1 MTVGTSDLAASR
13 GFSLSTTAGNKWRV
27 KSLDAILATAAK
39 KSLTRSLGAFQLT
52 MLGIGG
58 IIGTGIFVLT
68 AEAAQLAGP
77 GMLISFVLSALVCG
91 LAALCYA
98 ELAAMVPVSGSAYT
112 YSYATF
118 GEILAWIVGWA
129 LVLEYAVAAS
139 AVAVGWSGYM
149 VGVLQNFV
157 GITLPAELVT
167 GPYAGGIINLPAV
180 VIALAVTWLLVLGTK
195 ESATVNSV
203 LVTVK
208 VAALAAFIFLAVP
221 AATADKF
228 VPFLPLGATGAI
240 GAASI
245 IFFAFVGF
253 DAVSTAAEETKDPQ
267 RNIPIGLIASLAI
280 CTVFYMLVGAGVI
293 GSYGAQPVF
302 GPGGEALMPGSSELA
317 AQCKTFAEA
326 TLPVVC
332 SNEALAHVLRA
343 IGHPGVGNV
352 LGLAAGFA
360 LPSVVLMMMFAQT
373 RVFFVMSRDGLLP
386 GALSKVHPK
395 YKTPHVVTIITGVG
409 VAVSAAFFPVGQL
422 ASVSNGGTLCAF
434 FFVALAIMALRRSD
448 PDRKRVFRT
457 PAVWIVAPLAAAGCL
472 LLFGFLSW
480 VAQAV
485 FFGWAAIGL
494 VFYFFY
500 GRTRSNVARGI
511 TVVGELDTDVP
522 PQGVAPL
529 PGIHTPGGKDA

>member
-1 MTVGTSDLAASR
+1 V
-13 GFSLSTTAGNKWRV
+13 LSKWRV
-27 KSLDAILATAAK
+27 KSLDAILATAEK
-39 KSLTRSLGAFQLT
+39 KSLNRSLGAFQLT

-118 GEILAWIVGWA
+118 GEILAWVVGWA

-139 AVAVGWSGYM
+139 AVAVGWSGYI
-149 VGVLQNFV
+149 VGVLENFG
-157 GITLPAELVT
+157 GIHIDPALVN

-180 VIALAVTWLLVLGTK
+180 GIALAITWLLVLGTK
-195 ESATVNSV
+195 ESATVNAV
-203 LVTVK
+203 LVVIK
-208 VAALAAFIFLAVP
+208 VAALAAFVALAVP
-221 AATADKF
+221 MAKAENF
-228 VPFLPLGATGAI
+228 QPFLPLGATGAI
-240 GAASI
+240 SAASI

-253 DAVSTAAEETKDPQ
+253 DAVSTAAEETKNPQ
-267 RNIPIGLIASLAI
+267 KNIPIGLMGSLVI
-280 CTVFYMLVGAGVI
+280 CTIFYMLVGAGVI
-293 GSYGAQPVF
+293 GAYGAQPVF
-302 GPGGEALMPGSSELA
+302 GPNGEPLGPGSLELT
-317 AQCKTFAEA
+317 AQCKLIAEA
-326 TLPVVC
+326 TMPVVC
-332 SNEALAHVLRA
+332 SKEALAHVLRS
-343 IGHPGVGNV
+343 IGYPGVGNV

-386 GALSKVHPK
+386 AALSKVHPK

-434 FFVALAIMALRRSD
+434 FFVALAIMTLRRTD
-448 PDRKRVFRT
+448 PGRRRVFRT
-457 PAVWIVAPLAAAGCL
+457 PAVWVVAPMAALGCL
-472 LLFGFLSW
+472 LLFAFLSIE
-480 VAQAV
+480 AQLV

-494 VFYFFY
+494 VFYFIY
-500 GRTRSNVARGI
+500 GRSRSNVARGV
-511 TVVGELDTDVP
+511 TEVGELSADVP
-522 PQGVAPL
+522 PQGVPPL

>member
-1 MTVGTSDLAASR
+1 MD
-13 GFSLSTTAGNKWRV
+13 WRV
-27 KSLDAILATAAK
+27 KSLDAILATAEK
-39 KSLTRSLGAFQLT
+39 KSLKRSLGAFQLT

-118 GEILAWIVGWA
+118 GEILAWVVGWA

-139 AVAVGWSGYM
+139 AVAVGWSGYI
-149 VGVLQNFV
+149 VGVLDNLL
-157 GITLPAELVT
+157 GIHIPEALAN
-167 GPYAGGIINLPAV
+167 GPYAGGVINLPAV
-180 VIALAVTWLLVLGTK
+180 IIAIAVTALLVVGTK
-195 ESATVNSV
+195 ESATVNAV
-203 LVTVK
+203 LVVVK
-208 VAALAAFIFLAVP
+208 VAALAAFIALAVP
-221 AATADKF
+221 AATAENFK
-228 VPFLPLGATGAI
+228 PFLPLGVTGAI
-240 GAASI
+240 SAASI

-253 DAVSTAAEETKDPQ
+253 DAVSTAAEETTNPQ
-267 RNIPIGLIASLAI
+267 RNIPIGLVGSLAI

-302 GPGGEALMPGSSELA
+302 GPGGEALFPGSPELA
-317 AQCKTFAEA
+317 AQCKTLAAA
-326 TLPVVC
+326 TMPVVC
-332 SNEALAHVLRA
+332 SNEALAHVLRS
-343 IGHPGVGNV
+343 IGHPAVGNL

-386 GALSKVHPK
+386 GVLSTVHPK
-395 YKTPHVVTIITGVG
+395 FRTPYIVTMMTGVG
-409 VAVSAAFFPVGQL
+409 VAIAAAFFPVGQL

-434 FFVALAIMALRRSD
+434 FFVSLAIMVLRRSD
-448 PDRKRVFRT
+448 PDRARAFRT
-457 PAVWIVAPLAAAGCL
+457 PAVWIVAPAAAVGCL

-485 FFGWAAIGL
+485 FFGWAALGM
-494 VFYFFY
+494 VFYFLY

-511 TVVGELDTDVP
+511 VDVPELDRDSPPLGVP
-522 PQGVAPL
+522 PMPGAPGPGVNQA
-529 PGIHTPGGKDA
+529 

>member
-1 MTVGTSDLAASR
+1 
-13 GFSLSTTAGNKWRV
+13 LSNTTGNKWRV
-27 KSLDAILATAAK
+27 KSLDAILATAQK
-39 KSLTRSLGAFQLT
+39 KALTRSLGAFQLT

-149 VGVLQNFV
+149 VGVVQNFA
-157 GITLPAELVT
+157 GISLPAELVN

-180 VIALAVTWLLVLGTK
+180 VIALAVTWLLVIGTK
-195 ESATVNSV
+195 ESAQVNAV
-203 LVTVK
+203 LVAVK
-208 VAALAAFIFLAVP
+208 VAALAAFVALAVP
-221 AATADKF
+221 AAQADKF
-228 VPFLPLGATGAI
+228 EPFLPLGTTGAI
-240 GAASI
+240 SAAAI

-267 RNIPIGLIASLAI
+267 KNIPIGLVGSLVI

-293 GSYGAQPVF
+293 GAYGAQPVS
-302 GPGGEALMPGSSELA
+302 GPNGEALYPGSLELA
-317 AQCKTFAEA
+317 KQCTTYAEDV
-326 TLPVVC
+326 LPVVC
-332 SNEALAHVLRA
+332 SKEALAHVLRM
-343 IGHPGVGNV
+343 IGYPGIGNV

-386 GALSKVHPK
+386 AALSKVHPK

-409 VAVSAAFFPVGQL
+409 VAISAAFFPVGQL
-422 ASVSNGGTLCAF
+422 AAVSNGGTLCAF

-448 PDRKRVFRT
+448 PGRRRVFRT
-457 PAVWIVAPLAAAGCL
+457 PAVWVVAPLAAAGCL
-472 LLFGFLSW
+472 LLFAFLSIE
-480 VAQAV
+480 AQLV
-485 FFGWAAIGL
+485 FFGWGAIGVL
-494 VFYFFY
+494 FYFLY
-500 GRTRSNVARGI
+500 GRSRSNMARGVMEI
-511 TVVGELDTDVP
+511 GELDPDVP
-522 PQGVAPL
+522 PQGVAPM
-529 PGIHTPGGKDA
+529 PGAPTPGGKDA

>member
-1 MTVGTSDLAASR
+1 M
-13 GFSLSTTAGNKWRV
+13 SLSTTSGNSWRI
-27 KSLDAILATAAK
+27 KSLDAILATAEK

-149 VGVLQNFV
+149 VGVIQNFA
-157 GITLPAELVT
+157 GITVPPELVN
-167 GPYAGGIINLPAV
+167 GPYAGGLINLPAV

-195 ESATVNSV
+195 ESATVNAV
-203 LVTVK
+203 LVAVK
-208 VAALAAFIFLAVP
+208 VAALAAFVALAVP
-221 AATADKF
+221 AAQADKF
-228 VPFLPLGATGAI
+228 VPFMPLGVTGAI
-240 GAASI
+240 SAASI

-267 RNIPIGLIASLAI
+267 KNIPIGLVGSLVI
-280 CTVFYMLVGAGVI
+280 CTIFYMLVGAGVI
-293 GSYGAQPVF
+293 GAYGAQPVA
-302 GPGGEALMPGSSELA
+302 GPNGEALAPGSLELA
-317 AQCKTFAEA
+317 EQCKTYAEA
-326 TLPVVC
+326 SLPVVC
-332 SNEALAHVLRA
+332 SKEALAHVLRM
-343 IGHPGVGNV
+343 IGHPGIGNV

-386 GALSKVHPK
+386 AALSKVHPK

-448 PDRKRVFRT
+448 PNRRRVFRT
-457 PAVWIVAPLAAAGCL
+457 PAVWVVAPMAALGCL
-472 LLFGFLSW
+472 LLFTFLSIE
-480 VAQAV
+480 AQIV

-494 VFYFFY
+494 VFYFLY
-500 GRTRSNVARGI
+500 GRSRSNVARGI
-511 TVVGELDTDVP
+511 TEVGELSPDVP
-522 PQGVAPL
+522 PQGVPPL

>member
-1 MTVGTSDLAASR
+1 M
-13 GFSLSTTAGNKWRV
+13 NKWRV
-27 KSLDAILATAAK
+27 KSLDSILATAEK

-118 GEILAWIVGWA
+118 GEVLAWIVGWA

-149 VGVLQNFV
+149 VGVLDNFA
-157 GITLPAELVT
+157 GIKLPAELVT

-180 VIALAVTWLLVLGTK
+180 VIALAVTWLLVIGTK

-228 VPFLPLGATGAI
+228 TPFLPLGATGAI

-302 GPGGEALMPGSSELA
+302 GAGGEALQPGSPELV
-317 AQCKTFAEA
+317 AQCKSIIDDG
-326 TLPVVC
+326 LKMPVVC
-332 SNEALAHVLRA
+332 SNEALAHVLRS
-343 IGHPGVGNV
+343 IGYPGIGNV

-386 GALSKVHPK
+386 GMLSKVHPK
-395 YKTPHVVTIITGVG
+395 YGTPHVVTIITGLG
-409 VAVSAAFFPVGQL
+409 VAISAAFFPVGQL

-434 FFVALAIMALRRSD
+434 FFVSLAIMTLRRTD
-448 PDRKRVFRT
+448 PDRRRVFRT

-472 LLFGFLSW
+472 LLFGFLSF
-480 VAQAV
+480 VAQMV

-494 VFYFFY
+494 VFYFIY
-500 GRTRSNVARGI
+500 GRSRSNVARGI
-511 TVVGELDTDVP
+511 TVVGELDPGVP
-522 PQGVAPL
+522 PQGVPPL

>member
-1 MTVGTSDLAASR
+1 MA
-13 GFSLSTTAGNKWRV
+13 NWRI
-27 KSLDAILATAAK
+27 KSLDSILATAEK
-39 KSLTRSLGAFQLT
+39 KALTRSLGAFQLT

-68 AEAAQLAGP
+68 AEAAQVAGP
-77 GMLISFVLSALVCG
+77 AMLISFVLAAVVCG

-98 ELAAMVPVSGSAYT
+98 ELASMVPVSGSAYT

-139 AVAVGWSGYM
+139 AVAVGWSGYA
-149 VGVLQNFV
+149 VGVLENFAGV
-157 GITLPAELVT
+157 ALPKALVN

-180 VIALAVTWLLVLGTK
+180 IISMAVTWLLVIGTK
-195 ESATVNSV
+195 ESATVNAV
-203 LVTVK
+203 LVAVK
-208 VAALAAFIFLAVP
+208 VAALTAFIALAVP
-221 AATADKF
+221 AVQSENF
-228 VPFLPLGATGAI
+228 VPFMPLGTGSAI
-240 GAASI
+240 AAASI

-253 DAVSTAAEETKDPQ
+253 DAVSTAAEETKNPQ
-267 RNIPIGLIASLAI
+267 RNIPIGLIASLVI
-280 CTVFYMLVGAGVI
+280 CTIFYLLVGVGVI
-293 GSYGAQPVF
+293 GSYGAQPILDAT
-302 GPGGEALMPGSSELA
+302 GAAPMPGSPEMA
-317 AQCKTFAEA
+317 ALCDASITSQ
-326 TLPVVC
+326 VVC
-332 SNEALAHVLRA
+332 SKEALAHVLRE
-343 IGHPGVGNV
+343 IGYPGIGNV

-386 GALSKVHPK
+386 KGLSKIHPK
-395 YKTPHVVTIITGVG
+395 YKTPHIVTIVTGAAVT
-409 VAVSAAFFPVGQL
+409 VAAAFFPVGQL

-434 FFVALAIMALRRSD
+434 FFVALAIMTLRYTN
-448 PDRKRVFRT
+448 PDRKRSFRT
-457 PAVWIVAPLAAAGCL
+457 PAVWVVAPLAAAGCL

-494 VFYFFY
+494 LFYFAY
-500 GRTRSNVARGI
+500 GRSRSNVALGI
-511 TVVGELDTDVP
+511 DEVNELSADIP
-522 PQGVAPL
+522 PQGVPPL

>member
-1 MTVGTSDLAASR
+1 LLA
-13 GFSLSTTAGNKWRV
+13 NWRI
-27 KSLDAILATAAK
+27 KSLDSILATAEK
-39 KSLTRSLGAFQLT
+39 KALTRSLGAFQLT

-68 AEAAQLAGP
+68 AEAAQVAGP
-77 GMLISFVLSALVCG
+77 AMLISFVLAAVVCG

-98 ELAAMVPVSGSAYT
+98 ELASMVPVSGSAYT

-139 AVAVGWSGYM
+139 AVAVGWSGYA
-149 VGVLQNFV
+149 VGVLENFA
-157 GITLPAELVT
+157 GIALPKALVN
-167 GPYAGGIINLPAV
+167 GPYAGGLINLPAV
-180 VIALAVTWLLVLGTK
+180 VISMAVTWLLVIGTK
-195 ESATVNSV
+195 ESATVNAV
-203 LVTVK
+203 LVAVK
-208 VAALAAFIFLAVP
+208 VAALTAFIALAVP
-221 AATADKF
+221 AVQSENF
-228 VPFLPLGATGAI
+228 VPFMPLGPGSAVA
-240 GAASI
+240 AASI

-267 RNIPIGLIASLAI
+267 RNIPIGLIASLVI
-280 CTVFYMLVGAGVI
+280 CTLFYLLVGVGVI
-293 GSYGAQPVF
+293 GSYGAQPILDAT
-302 GPGGEALMPGSSELA
+302 GAAPMPGSPEMA
-317 AQCKTFAEA
+317 ALCDASVTSQ
-326 TLPVVC
+326 VVC
-332 SNEALAHVLRA
+332 SKEALAHVLRE
-343 IGHPGVGNV
+343 IGYPGIGNV

-386 GALSKVHPK
+386 KGLSKIHPK
-395 YKTPHVVTIITGVG
+395 YKTPHVVTMVTGAAVT
-409 VAVSAAFFPVGQL
+409 VAAAFFPVGQL

-434 FFVALAIMALRRSD
+434 FFVALAIIALRISN
-448 PDRKRVFRT
+448 PDRKRSFRT
-457 PAVWIVAPLAAAGCL
+457 PAVWVVAPLAAAGCL

-494 VFYFFY
+494 LFYFAY
-500 GRTRSNVARGI
+500 GRSRSNVALGI
-511 TVVGELDTDVP
+511 DEVNELSPDIP
-522 PQGVAPL
+522 PQGVPPL